1 MDFHEDMLEARVGI
15 ELKNT
20 THPLNLQA
28 LTMAQM
34 SKMTQIAVAM
44 SVTKGVPSVSSNLGR
59 REKLHFPLA
68 TSLSSSKTVRGICV
82 ECLNS

>member
-1 MDFHEDMLEARVGI
+1 VGI

-34 SKMTQIAVAM
+34 PKMTQIALAM
-44 SVTKGVPSVSSNLGR
+44 SEMRPP
-59 REKLHFPLA
+59 F
-68 TSLSSSKTVRGICV
+68 
-82 ECLNS
+82 